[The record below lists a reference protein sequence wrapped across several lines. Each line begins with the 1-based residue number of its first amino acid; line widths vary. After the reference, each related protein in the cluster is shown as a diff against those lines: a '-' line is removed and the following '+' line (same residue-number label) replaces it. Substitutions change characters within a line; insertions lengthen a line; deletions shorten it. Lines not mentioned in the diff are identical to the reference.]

1 MKRRDRLED
10 GDERREQ
17 DERRGGDV
25 DEEGRRGGVW
35 VLEQRVQ
42 GALPWLSN
50 GGERE
55 WVGRGG
61 DGGRAAGEESS
72 ELHVELIVVVVVGVG
87 RRCEVSI
94 GSPCGGMR

>member
-1 MKRRDRLED
+1 M
-10 GDERREQ
+10 
-17 DERRGGDV
+17 

-42 GALPWLSN
+42 RALPWLAN
-50 GGERE
+50 GGQRER
-55 WVGRGG
+55 VGRGG
-61 DGGRAAGEESS
+61 DGGGAAGKESL

-87 RRCEVSI
+87 RRGEVSV